1 MSIGY
6 APSDGACPVGFVLGF
21 YATHDG
27 LAQNASPSLVRH
39 VLLVFFALSFFF
51 LDLGGGGVDYNLTV
65 ALCVYFRY
73 IWKSF
78 V

>member
-6 APSDGACPVGFVLGF
+6 APSGGACPVGFVLGF
-21 YATHDG
+21 YATLDG

-39 VLLVFFALSFFF
+39 VLLVFFRVILFFF
-51 LDLGGGGVDYNLTV
+51 GFGGGFDYNLTV